1 VPKSERIAE
10 MSWIP
15 EETVNPN
22 EEDMVGEG
30 KAWKRFLHEIRCPV
44 PSCRGSGDEVDEKNC
59 HGEVHHDQCYCTI
72 SFN

>member
-30 KAWKRFLHEIRCPV
+30 KAWKRFLHDTNQMSSAVMPGKWR
-44 PSCRGSGDEVDEKNC
+44 
-59 HGEVHHDQCYCTI
+59 
-72 SFN
+72 